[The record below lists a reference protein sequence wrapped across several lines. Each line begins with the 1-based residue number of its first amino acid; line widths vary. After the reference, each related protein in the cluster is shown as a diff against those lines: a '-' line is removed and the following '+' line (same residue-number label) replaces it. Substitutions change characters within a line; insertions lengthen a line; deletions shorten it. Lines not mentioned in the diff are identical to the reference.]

1 MGPGTLIQQK
11 INWYWKPFAELT
23 STQLY
28 QVLQLRQQ
36 VFVVEQSCC
45 YADIDD
51 WDQDAVHLLGSN
63 ADGQLLAY
71 IRVFAPNVRFTEA
84 SIGRVLTSMTV
95 RGNGLGHE
103 LIRRGVEYCS
113 REFATAPIR
122 IAAQAHLK
130 RFYHSHG
137 FQVVGEEYP
146 VDDIPHVDLL
156 RTPDDSLGKQ

>member
-1 MGPGTLIQQK
+1 MLPPKLHWQ
-11 INWYWKPFAELT
+11 WRPFAELT
-23 STQLY
+23 GTQLY

-36 VFVVEQSCC
+36 VFVVEQRCC
-45 YADIDD
+45 YSDIDD
-51 WDQDAVHLLGSN
+51 WDQDARHLLGSN

-84 SIGRVLTSMTV
+84 SIGRVLTSVIV

-113 REFATAPIR
+113 QEFGAVPIR

-130 RFYHSHG
+130 QFYRSHG
-137 FQVVGEEYP
+137 FQVVGAEYP
-146 VDDIPHVDLL
+146 VDDIPHVDLV
-156 RTPDDSLGKQ
+156 RTPNESSGKQ